1 VPRRNRVDPAG
12 DLHAVAA
19 RGMFTGNRRCLV
31 DDCSPSTAGAVSS
44 VVPAQWAAPDEHAGF
59 GLSQLPS
66 AFVLEGVVVAADRRE
81 VIAGGGAAVGVVLV
95 GAAGRGPA
103 ADEDAGA
110 VADLDV
116 AAQRG
121 AGEAV
126 VGVAARSWI
135 RWAGSRDR
143 CCWWTSVRTAVQA
156 PHRAGH
162 HARRRRG

>member
-1 VPRRNRVDPAG
+1 MPRRNRVDPAG

-81 VIAGGGAAVGVVLV
+81 VIAGGGAAVGVVVGVVLV
-95 GAAGRGPA
+95 GAAGPRP
-103 ADEDAGA
+103 
-110 VADLDV
+110 
-116 AAQRG
+116 
-121 AGEAV
+121 
-126 VGVAARSWI
+126 
-135 RWAGSRDR
+135 GSR
-143 CCWWTSVRTAVQA
+143 
-156 PHRAGH
+156 
-162 HARRRRG
+162 